1 MSVPQVTIDVTAYS
15 QTMSSWEDPPQ
26 VPQITIDGT
35 AVSGASNKPYTAS
48 GWQLIVLDSA
58 KDLTTAGAVLS
69 NQFISL
75 QQDGGNWGMWEGM
88 YAMLTTQLLT
98 SGNTGMQIVIVA
110 SYGMDANIPPT
121 NDALELLLQYGAGPE
136 LQSWL
141 TNPNIDIGSESGDWT
156 GYPAN
161 YILIGASALG
171 YGNGTEAVELGT
183 GSPIT
188 TTATATFAN
197 PGAGLVAVT

>member
-1 MSVPQVTIDVTAYS
+1 MSVQQVTFDVTTYS
-15 QTMSSWEDPPQ
+15 QTISSWQDPPQ

-35 AVSGASNKPYTAS
+35 AVSGASNKPFTAS
-48 GWQLIVLDSA
+48 GWQLVVLDSA
-58 KDLTTAGAVLS
+58 QDLTTPGAVLS
-69 NQFISL
+69 NQFVSL
-75 QQDGGNWGMWEGM
+75 QQDNGNWGLWEGM
-88 YAMLTTQLLT
+88 YAMATTQVLT
-98 SGNTGMQIVIVA
+98 SGNVGMQILIVA

-121 NDALELLLQYGAGPE
+121 NDALELFIQYGAGPE

-156 GYPAN
+156 GSPAN

-171 YGNGTEAVELGT
+171 YGNGTEAFELGT

-188 TTATATFAN
+188 TNATANFAN
-197 PGAGLVAVT
+197 PGAGLAAVS